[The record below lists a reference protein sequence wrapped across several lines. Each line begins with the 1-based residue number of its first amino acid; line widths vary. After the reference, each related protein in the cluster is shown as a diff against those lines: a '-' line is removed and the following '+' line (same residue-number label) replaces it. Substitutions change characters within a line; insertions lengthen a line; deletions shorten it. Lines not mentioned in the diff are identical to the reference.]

1 MCVQIRYSIYPLLA
15 IPYALTAASTD
26 SLSISASPDYV
37 RKHSPLILTDSVAG
51 VPERALRHR
60 NFNDFAVDLN
70 ASALPQWMFVT
81 PNLVDDAHD
90 STIDFTSSWLEYWLV
105 PLLQN
110 QNFNDNRTLILLTF
124 DEAETYTQPNQ
135 VFTLLLGGAL
145 PQQLVGQ
152 KDCVSSTICRSA
164 SAPR

>member
-26 SLSISASPDYV
+26 SLSISAPPDYV

-152 KDCVSSTICRSA
+152 KDPVGSTICRSA